1 MSKKLAKI
9 QILGAILIILIGSFL
24 HFAFKIFNH
33 SKFIASFVPINESVW
48 EHLKLGFLP
57 LILYY
62 SLLKIIFKNKINNV
76 LFSLVSESLILPLFI
91 VFSFYFYTFILG
103 RDILLIDI
111 SIFVLAVLIAQYI
124 GYKILL
130 KREIESYFLK
140 FFSGLILFLIF
151 FIYFL
156 FTFKP
161 PRHSL
166 FKDPITKT
174 YGYYQN
180 KY

>member
-1 MSKKLAKI
+1 MSKKLASI
-9 QILGAILIILIGSFL
+9 QILGAIFIIIFGSFV
-24 HFAFKIFNH
+24 HFAFEIFNH
-33 SKFIASFVPINESVW
+33 SKFIAAFVPVNESVW

-57 LILYY
+57 LIFYY

-76 LFSLVSESLILPLFI
+76 LFALVSESLILPLFI

-103 RDILLIDI
+103 RDILIIDI
-111 SIFVLAVLIAQYI
+111 LIFVLAVLIAQYI

-130 KREIESYFLK
+130 KRDIKSSFWK
-140 FFSGLILFLIF
+140 IFSGLILFLVF
-151 FIYFL
+151 SIYFL

-161 PRHSL
+161 PRYFL

-180 KY
+180 RY